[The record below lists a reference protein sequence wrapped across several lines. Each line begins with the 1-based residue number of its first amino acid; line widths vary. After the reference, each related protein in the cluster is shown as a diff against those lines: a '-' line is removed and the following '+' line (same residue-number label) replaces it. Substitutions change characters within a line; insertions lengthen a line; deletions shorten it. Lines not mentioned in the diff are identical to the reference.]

1 MGDIMNNNFYTIP
14 ENWYKQ
20 FDNTFNVSN
29 NMNTNLDPKEGFLR
43 GNLFDNLYKP
53 YKNYTYG
60 NLKATNKQ
68 EELLYSI
75 LMYKFA
81 LIELNLY
88 LDVNPQDMMMINLYK
103 KYQNEEKMLCN
114 EYEKN
119 YGPLSLDSEYL
130 GNNNWRWINSPWP
143 WEGTK

>member
-1 MGDIMNNNFYTIP
+1 MNNNFYTIP

-20 FDNTFNVSN
+20 FDNNFNVSN
-29 NMNTNLDPKEGFLR
+29 TKNDKYINPLEGFLR

-60 NLKATNKQ
+60 NLKANNKK
-68 EELLYSI
+68 EELFYNI

-81 LIELNLY
+81 LNELDLH
-88 LDVNPQDMMMINLYK
+88 LDIYPNDITMINLYK
-103 KYQNEEKMLCN
+103 NYQNEEKKLCN
-114 EYEKN
+114 EFEKN
-119 YGPLSLDSEYL
+119 YGPLTLNSEYI
-130 GNNNWRWINSPWP
+130 GNNNWHWINSPWP

>member
-1 MGDIMNNNFYTIP
+1 MNNNFYTIP
-14 ENWYKQ
+14 ESWYKQ
-20 FDNTFNVSN
+20 FDNNFNVSN
-29 NMNTNLDPKEGFLR
+29 KMNNSNIDPKEGFLR

-60 NLKATNKQ
+60 NLKVTNKK
-68 EELLYSI
+68 EELLYNI

-88 LDVNPQDMMMINLYK
+88 LDTNPNDMMMLNTFK
-103 KYQNEEKMLCN
+103 KYQMEEKKLCN

-119 YGPLSLDSEYL
+119 YGPLTIDSEYL
-130 GNNNWRWINSPWP
+130 GNNNWKWINGPWP

>member
-1 MGDIMNNNFYTIP
+1 MNNNFYTIP
-14 ENWYKQ
+14 EEWYKQ
-20 FDNTFNVSN
+20 FDNKFNVSN
-29 NMNTNLDPKEGFLR
+29 NMNNSNIDPKEGFLR

-60 NLKATNKQ
+60 NLKATNKK
-68 EELLYSI
+68 EELLYNL

-88 LDVNPQDMMMINLYK
+88 LDVNPNDMMMLNLFK
-103 KYQNEEKMLCN
+103 KYQMEEKKLCN
-114 EYEKN
+114 EFEKN
-119 YGPLSLDSEYL
+119 YGPLTLDSEYL
-130 GNNNWRWINSPWP
+130 GNNNWKWINSPWP